1 MHILYNHYL
10 FFRDREER
18 LQALQAAQLAT
29 VEELQ
34 KKIQQKQ
41 FDSARRH
48 EENIEHIRQRAL
60 ESGALRGANDDEAPR
75 LTPYETLKLCKVCNV
90 LVSLLILS
98 GDLELTS
105 PTEAICEVLGD
116 IGVRVGNKEGEKIV
130 LCASQGFQRVYQV
143 LGRTS
148 TLRGKLGHFQ
158 SGIKKQLTFQYFQ

>member
-90 LVSLLILS
+90 LVSLLILP
-98 GDLELTS
+98 GDLELT
-105 PTEAICEVLGD
+105 CQYL
-116 IGVRVGNKEGEKIV
+116 
-130 LCASQGFQRVYQV
+130 SQ
-143 LGRTS
+143 
-148 TLRGKLGHFQ
+148 
-158 SGIKKQLTFQYFQ
+158 

>member
-98 GDLELTS
+98 GDLALTS
-105 PTEAICEVLGD
+105 QHF
-116 IGVRVGNKEGEKIV
+116 
-130 LCASQGFQRVYQV
+130 SQQRVYQV
-143 LGRTS
+143 DPWVGEDINFVLIHNLCKVSVSR
-148 TLRGKLGHFQ
+148 RKLGHFQ
-158 SGIKKQLTFQYFQ
+158 SGIKKQLTFQYLQ

>member
-1 MHILYNHYL
+1 M
-10 FFRDREER
+10 
-18 LQALQAAQLAT
+18 AT

-105 PTEAICEVLGD
+105 PTEAICEVLRD
-116 IGVRVGNKEGEKIV
+116 IGVRVENKEG
-130 LCASQGFQRVYQV
+130 LCASQCFQRVYQV
-143 LGRTS
+143 LIPGLGRTS
-148 TLRGKLGHFQ
+148 TLR
-158 SGIKKQLTFQYFQ
+158 

>member
-1 MHILYNHYL
+1 MPEKQNFVNILSNHNL
-10 FFRDREER
+10 FYRDREER

-60 ESGALRGANDDEAPR
+60 ESGALRGGNDDEAPR

-90 LVSLLILS
+90 LVSL
-98 GDLELTS
+98 
-105 PTEAICEVLGD
+105 
-116 IGVRVGNKEGEKIV
+116 R
-130 LCASQGFQRVYQV
+130 
-143 LGRTS
+143 RTWNQPVN
-148 TLRGKLGHFQ
+148 TVANIGHFFK
-158 SGIKKQLTFQYFQ
+158 SSET